1 MDDAEA
7 ANRMRWAQQ
16 PGHYEVWYATLSHL
30 PTRTGFWIRY
40 TMESPRPGHGEPYA
54 QLWFAR
60 FDGNDPSGTFAFNRK
75 LPIAQLSATP
85 SPFRVRVG
93 DSEVRHDGMK
103 GALAGGGHRAEWE
116 ITWRPSDRLHLH
128 LPSSVYKGTW
138 ADTQV
143 LSPNLNVAAHGHITV
158 DGKRYDLDGAPL
170 GQTHLWGKK
179 HAYSWAWS
187 HCNGFSGDRGA
198 ALETLTVRL
207 RRGPVVLPKLTLLS
221 LYLDG
226 GDPDR
231 VEFREFW
238 QLPMARSEYGT
249 GRYALKAAN
258 AEYKVEA
265 EFTCRAE
272 DMVLAEYVDPDG
284 EPAFCHNTECAD
296 ARVRVWRR
304 SPFVGRFRE
313 HRTLVAERSAHYE
326 WGARAGDPLVK
337 KRHVTLE

>member
-1 MDDAEA
+1 MDATEA
-7 ANRMRWAQQ
+7 NLMRWAQQ

-30 PTRTGFWIRY
+30 PSKTGFWIRY
-40 TMESPRPGHGEPYA
+40 TMEAPRPGHGEPYA

-60 FDGNDPSGTFAFNRK
+60 FDGNDPAATFGFNRRF
-75 LPIAQLSATP
+75 PIAQLHAQTD
-85 SPFRVRVG
+85 PFSVRIG
-93 DSEVRHDGMK
+93 DAEVRHDGMK
-103 GALAGGGHRAEWE
+103 GALDGDGHKAEWDLH
-116 ITWRPSDRLHLH
+116 WRPQDRLHLH
-128 LPSSVYKGTW
+128 LPGAAYKGSW
-138 ADTQV
+138 ADTVV
-143 LSPNLNVAAHGHITV
+143 LSPNLNVAAQGHITV
-158 DGKRYDLDGAPL
+158 DGKRYELDGSPL

-187 HCNGFSGDRGA
+187 HCNAFEGDRGA
-198 ALETLTVRL
+198 ALETLSIRL

-226 GDPDR
+226 ADPDR
-231 VEFREFW
+231 IEFREFY
-238 QLPMARSEYGT
+238 QLPLARSEYGT
-249 GRYALKAAN
+249 GRYGLKASN

-265 EFTCRAE
+265 ELTCRPE

-296 ARVRVWRR
+296 AQVKIWRR

-313 HRTLVAERSAHYE
+313 HRTLVAEKTAHYE